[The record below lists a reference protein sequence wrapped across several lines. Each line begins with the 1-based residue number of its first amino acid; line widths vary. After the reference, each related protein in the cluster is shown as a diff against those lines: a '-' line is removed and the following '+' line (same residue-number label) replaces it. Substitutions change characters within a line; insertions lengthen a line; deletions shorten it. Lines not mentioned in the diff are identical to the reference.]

1 MYWLY
6 TRQPFDADY
15 YSFAVICTL
24 PFLGAVANYELPAAS
39 QMAHGALCELMI
51 QAACLIAARP
61 RHMSNTDI
69 GSTTPPTSA
78 SELPTACVLSKM

>member
-6 TRQPFDADY
+6 TRWRVDADY

-24 PFLGAVANYELPAAS
+24 LLLSADVTHEMSAAS
-39 QMAHGALCELMI
+39 QMAHVALSELMI
-51 QAACLIAARP
+51 QADRLIAARP

-69 GSTTPPTSA
+69 GSTTPPTRA
-78 SELPTACVLSKM
+78 RELPTACVLAKM

>member
-6 TRQPFDADY
+6 TRWRGDADY

-24 PFLGAVANYELPAAS
+24 LLPEAVVTHEMSAAS
-39 QMAHGALCELMI
+39 QMAHGAPCELMI

>member
-6 TRQPFDADY
+6 TRWRGDADY

-24 PFLGAVANYELPAAS
+24 LLPGAVAIHRMSGGS
-39 QMAHGALCELMI
+39 QMARGPLCELMI